1 MTKVEPRA
9 QTSEPRATKNYTN
22 GARPG
27 LNQGTGNIFL
37 TGCHII
43 MEH

>member
-1 MTKVEPRA
+1 MIKAEPRA
-9 QTSEPRATKNYTN
+9 QTSELRATKNYTK
-22 GARPG
+22 GARTG

-37 TGCHII
+37 TGRHI